1 MGFKKNIR
9 PVEILLIEDNPGD
22 IRLTIEAFKESKIAN
37 SINIAEDGIEAIKYL
52 KKKGKFKDKPLPDII
67 LLDLNLPKKGGR
79 EVLAEIK
86 EDKILKHIPVVV
98 FTTSKAEID
107 ILKSYELHANCY
119 ISKPLNI
126 NQFIKV
132 VKAIEYFWF
141 SIVRLPVHDYNA
153 ENDKKL

>member
-1 MGFKKNIR
+1 M
-9 PVEILLIEDNPGD
+9 E
-22 IRLTIEAFKESKIAN
+22 
-37 SINIAEDGIEAIKYL
+37 
-52 KKKGKFKDKPLPDII
+52 
-67 LLDLNLPKKGGR
+67 
-79 EVLAEIK
+79 
-86 EDKILKHIPVVV
+86 
-98 FTTSKAEID
+98 

-119 ISKPLNI
+119 ISKSLNI